1 MRNLTF
7 INKLVTIIYS
17 RLGLGDIVGDTQ
29 SCEHISTEI
38 KIPTDFYL
46 RLGSWMQNTMN
57 WIIHLSTTD
66 VIRTLPPVIQQTH
79 HIVTNGSGSGDWF
92 HSTGIRIT
100 DSNQLVFQVK
110 DSRDAILGLC
120 TQDM

>member
-46 RLGSWMQNTMN
+46 MLGSWMQNTIN
-57 WIIHLSTTD
+57 WIIHLRNTTA
-66 VIRTLPPVIQQTH
+66 ITTEPLVIQQTQ
-79 HIVTNGSGSGDWF
+79 HIVTSGSEGGDWF
-92 HSTGIRIT
+92 RSTGIRIT

-110 DSRDAILGLC
+110 GSRDALLGLC
-120 TQDM
+120 TLDT